1 MKHQEE
7 NKIYIPESHR
17 RNIKAAMNNGTFNAA
32 EQVNSAIINSWG
44 NDYDIPELNGIY
56 QFFSWNTDNLEGLK
70 KEETE
75 TKKAVE
81 KFTAHIDG
89 IKTSIETANE
99 YLTVKGIHGIFTSD
113 EYATLESYKQRLDE
127 EWDNNKDFS
136 LENVYQFVSDLLT
149 APKRRFI
156 EQLFPDAEAIRGSFF
171 KKLTDETKENHALF
185 LFIAKHNCEL
195 IMSIYER
202 EAEEA
207 GPLEDNKLYKTV
219 KSMKWHC
226 RRDYK
231 SACDYLRIIASAE
244 LYAARNA
251 ADLYG
256 DDLLN
261 ELEKA
266 IEAKVHEWG
275 FKPPQKKK
283 GKRPERSER
292 IDTTSQAIEELIR
305 GKTLFP
311 PMNATLRNYT
321 QLSHSMRNAEIDE
334 YEHTVTKRRGNLTTI
349 WTRYGDKN
357 ALAGLSVMGKK
368 IFILL
373 ISSMKDKCENNKPSK
388 NRTIMFTR
396 DQLADRCYINISTK
410 PLKDKFT
417 RDLHPMVRSL
427 ASQNQVWTDKGTT
440 KQMNP
445 FSVVEFDG
453 KTLKATFTPE
463 FVEEIA
469 PLPLVQYPEIYF
481 QVSAKQ
487 EYEQI
492 LIENFA
498 CQYTNITNVKSG
510 NNSRVTIKKAVE
522 WVSDCFNASEW
533 EERDGK
539 KHKGTTKR
547 TADRMKKAL
556 QNIENMKTNGKQDFE
571 YEFYPKG
578 KDKSK
583 PIEKTTTDEFMNGTI
598 EFMFHSITPPPVGI
612 EGKTE
617 A

>member
-70 KEETE
+70 KEEAE

-99 YLTVKGIHGIFTSD
+99 YLTVKGIYGIFTSD

-127 EWDNNKDFS
+127 EWDNNKEFS
-136 LENVYQFVSDLLT
+136 LDKVYQFVSDLLT

-207 GPLEDNKLYKTV
+207 GPLEDNKFYKTV

-231 SACDYLRIIASAE
+231 SACDYLRIITSAE

-510 NNSRVTIKKAVE
+510 NNSRVTIKKAIE
-522 WVSDCFNASEW
+522 WVSDCFNVSEW
-533 EERDGK
+533 EGRNGRKREGA
-539 KHKGTTKR
+539 TKR

-556 QNIENMKTNGKQDFE
+556 QNIENMKTNEKQDFE

-578 KDKSK
+578 KEKSK
-583 PIEKTTTDEFMNGTI
+583 PIEKTTTDEFMNGII
-598 EFMFHSITPPPVGI
+598 EFMFHSITPPRVEI
-612 EGKTE
+612 EGKPET
-617 A
+617 